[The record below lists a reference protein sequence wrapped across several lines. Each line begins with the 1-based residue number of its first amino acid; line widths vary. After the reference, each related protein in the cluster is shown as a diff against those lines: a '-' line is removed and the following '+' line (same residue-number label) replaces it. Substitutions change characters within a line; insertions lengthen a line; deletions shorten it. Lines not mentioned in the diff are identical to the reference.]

1 MPAGLVRLTG
11 SATTTISP
19 LCERLGSGGVLNARA
34 MKLPIDLSAYKPVAL
49 DPSAA
54 TLSDAQRKQLQA
66 NIDLCRDTI
75 VFFTAVAEG
84 RGLGGH
90 TGGAFDIVPEL
101 LIFDG
106 FVHGKQP
113 ILPVRFD
120 EAGHR
125 VAIQYLMAVLD
136 GHMPPEK
143 LLHYREAGAKLPG
156 HPERGLTPGVSFS
169 SGRLGHMWPYVNGV
183 AMANPGKAVFMF
195 GSDGSQMEGN
205 DAEAARL
212 AVAFG
217 LEVKLV
223 IDDNDITIS
232 GSPSEYMKGFSVE
245 KTLAGHGLTTDV
257 GNGEDLD
264 ALYARMAKA
273 LRTKGPVALVNK
285 RKMAPGVKGIEGTSK
300 GHDAIKVGAA
310 IEYLKARGREEAAA
324 YLGSL
329 SAAKR
334 PSSYRGVSTAAW
346 GKNREVFG
354 QAVCEV
360 LGTLSPEQR
369 VASVRA
375 FDNDL
380 EGSCGLAFIKKA
392 FPEVYIE
399 GGVMERGNYS
409 AAAGFGMDKGRQGIF
424 ATFSAF
430 LEMLISEITMARLNH
445 ANVLAHFSHGGIDDM
460 ADNTCHFGLN
470 NFFADGGIG
479 SRGTPGSSGVEEDD
493 TTRLYFP
500 ADQHQMRACVKAVYG
515 DPGLRFVFSTRS
527 PVPDLLDGS
536 GKPFYGDG
544 YTFKPG
550 KDEIIREGKAG
561 YVVSYGEMVFRCLDA
576 VEQLREGGLD
586 VGLIH
591 KPTLNVVDE
600 DAIARA
606 GKSPF
611 VLVVESQNRNT
622 GLGSRYGS
630 WLLER
635 GLSPRYDHLG
645 VTKLGEGGLWEQM
658 THQGLDSADIEA
670 AIKKLAK

>member
-1 MPAGLVRLTG
+1 
-11 SATTTISP
+11 
-19 LCERLGSGGVLNARA
+19 

-49 DPSAA
+49 DPSVA

-66 NIDLCRDTI
+66 NIELCRDTI
-75 VFFTAVAEG
+75 VFFTAVAEA

-90 TGGAFDIVPEL
+90 TGGAFDIVPEV

-106 FVHGKQP
+106 FVHGKQAVV
-113 ILPVRFD
+113 PVRFD

-156 HPERGLTPGVSFS
+156 HPERGLTPGVQFS

-183 AMANPGKAVFMF
+183 AIGNPGKAVFMF

-212 AVAFG
+212 AAAFG

-232 GSPSEYMKGFSVE
+232 GSPSEYLKGFSVE
-245 KTLAGHGLTTDV
+245 KTLAGHGLPVDV
-257 GNGEDLD
+257 GDGEDLD

-300 GHDAIKVGAA
+300 GHDAIKVSTAVD
-310 IEYLKARGREEAAA
+310 YLKARGRDEAAA
-324 YLGSL
+324 YLGTL

-334 PSSYRGVSTAAW
+334 PTSYRAVSSTW

-360 LGTLSPEQR
+360 LATLSPEQR
-369 VASVRA
+369 LASVRA

-380 EGSCGLAFIKKA
+380 EGSCGLAFIKKQ

-409 AAAGFGMDKGRQGIF
+409 AAAGFGMEQGRQGIF
-424 ATFSAF
+424 ATFAAF
-430 LEMLISEITMARLNH
+430 LEMLISEITMARLNQ

-470 NFFADGGIG
+470 NFFADGGIA
-479 SRGTPGSSGVEEDD
+479 EDD
-493 TTRLYFP
+493 HTRLYFP
-500 ADQHQMRACVKAVYG
+500 ADQHQMRAVVKAVYAE
-515 DPGLRFVFSTRS
+515 PGLRFVFSTRS
-527 PVPDLLDGS
+527 PVPDLLDAA
-536 GKPFYGDG
+536 GKPLYGEG
-544 YTFKPG
+544 YAFKPG
-550 KDEIIREGKAG
+550 KDEVIREGKAG

-611 VLVVESQNRNT
+611 VLVVESQNKNT
-622 GLGSRYGS
+622 GLGARYGS
-630 WLLER
+630 WLLSR
-635 GLSPRYDHLG
+635 GLTPRFDHLG
-645 VTKLGEGGLWEQM
+645 VTRLGEGGLWEQM
-658 THQGLDSADIEA
+658 THQGLDPSHIVA
-670 AIKKLAK
+670 AIKKLA

>member
-1 MPAGLVRLTG
+1 
-11 SATTTISP
+11 
-19 LCERLGSGGVLNARA
+19 

-49 DPSAA
+49 DPSAKD
-54 TLSDAQRKQLQA
+54 LSSAQKTQLEA
-66 NIDLCRDTI
+66 NIALCRDTI
-75 VFFTAVAEG
+75 VFFTAVAEA

-90 TGGAFDIVPEL
+90 TGGAFDIVPEVL
-101 LIFDG
+101 VFDG

-113 ILPVRFD
+113 IVPVRFD

-136 GHMPPEK
+136 GHMPAEK

-156 HPERGLTPGVSFS
+156 HPERGLTPGVQFS

-183 AMANPGKAVFMF
+183 ALANPGKAVFMF

-212 AVAFG
+212 AAALE

-232 GSPSEYMKGFSVE
+232 GHPSEYLKGFSVE
-245 KTLAGHGLTTDV
+245 KTLAGHGLPVDV

-264 ALYARMAKA
+264 ALFTRMSNA
-273 LRTKGPVALVNK
+273 LRTKGPVALINK
-285 RKMAPGVKGIEGTSK
+285 RKMAPGINGLEGTSK
-300 GHDAIKVGAA
+300 GHDAIKVSLAVD
-310 IEYLKARGREEAAA
+310 YLKARGRVEAAE
-324 YLGSL
+324 YLGTL
-329 SAAKR
+329 SAGKR
-334 PSSYRGVSTAAW
+334 PTSFRGVSSTW

-360 LGTLSPEQR
+360 LATQSKEQR
-369 VASVRA
+369 LASVRA

-380 EGSCGLAFIKKA
+380 EGSCGLAFVKKQ

-424 ATFSAF
+424 ATFAAF
-430 LEMLISEITMARLNH
+430 QEMLISEITMARLNE
-445 ANVLAHFSHGGIDDM
+445 ANVLAHFSHGGVDDM

-470 NFFADGGIG
+470 NFFSDGGVG
-479 SRGTPGSSGVEEDD
+479 NRVAPTEKDD

-500 ADQHQMRACVKAVYG
+500 ADQHQMRAVVKKVFG
-515 DPGLRFVFSTRS
+515 DPGLRFVYSTRS
-527 PVPDLLDGS
+527 PVPDILGKD
-536 GKPFYGDG
+536 GKPLFGEG
-544 YTFKPG
+544 YTFTPG
-550 KDEIIREGKAG
+550 KDDVLREGKAG
-561 YVVSYGEMVFRCLDA
+561 YVVTFGEMTFRCLDA
-576 VEQLREGGLD
+576 IEKLREGGLD

-591 KPTLNVVDE
+591 KTTLNVIDE
-600 DAIARA
+600 DALARA

-622 GLGSRYGS
+622 GLGSRFGT

-635 GLSPRYDHLG
+635 GLTPKYQHLG

-658 THQGLDSADIEA
+658 THQGLDSSDIEA